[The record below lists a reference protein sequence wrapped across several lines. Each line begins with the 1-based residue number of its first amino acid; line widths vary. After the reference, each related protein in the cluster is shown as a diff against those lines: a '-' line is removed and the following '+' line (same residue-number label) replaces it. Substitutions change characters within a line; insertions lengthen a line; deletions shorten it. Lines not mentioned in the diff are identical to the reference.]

1 MKKETPTRKP
11 RRRNFEIFVD
21 TDLFFIDAVWFDGRS
36 SHSIWILIVAG
47 VSLFVLE
54 AKLTFKYFKPASHV
68 TSFLI
73 FPAVHFTLQVSWQAL
88 VSACSASQSTSK
100 AGSAFGHFNIIVLFS
115 LPSVSEER
123 KSNKT
128 LIWTENI
135 SGLLEVETRPLSVG
149 LGWTGSWAS
158 MKHCLLNKCQRN
170 SVTRHQSTKIESKC

>member
-1 MKKETPTRKP
+1 MKKETPRKQ

-21 TDLFFIDAVWFDGRS
+21 TDLFFIDAVLFDGRS

-73 FPAVHFTLQVSWQAL
+73 FPAVHFTLQVSWHAL

-100 AGSAFGHFNIIVLFS
+100 AGSAFGHIIVWFS

-135 SGLLEVETRPLSVG
+135 SGLLEVETRPLLVG
-149 LGWTGSWAS
+149 LGWTWSWAS
-158 MKHCLLNKCQRN
+158 MKHCLLDKCQRN
-170 SVTRHQSTKIESKC
+170 SVTRHQSTKTESKC